1 MLNIDQISIFLSV
14 FVFFTGKTKN
24 ADTASGRICNP
35 HHFCQKTQVVCFCF
49 PNPRPFFQN
58 GLSFPDWFLVPHS
71 AIPHHTAL
79 SHGLE
84 EQQNRILL
92 VHTARPA
99 AKNPFTIDTIEHP
112 EMLHFPEKIF
122 EICIYA
128 QFCNHQIVKD
138 AQILFSGR
146 DLQKKIP
153 FCIDLCYNKKKHRKN
168 RRHDRQLCET
178 CA

>member
-1 MLNIDQISIFLSV
+1 MLNIDQISIFWTV
-14 FVFFTGKTKN
+14 FTFLKVQRKTKN

-49 PNPRPFFQN
+49 SNPRPFFPN

-99 AKNPFTIDTIEHP
+99 AKNPFTIDTILGQEK
-112 EMLHFPEKIF
+112 LQNLQKIF
-122 EICIYA
+122 LFFRFCRIA
-128 QFCNHQIVKD
+128 QNINLILMQI
-138 AQILFSGR
+138 S
-146 DLQKKIP
+146 QKYP
-153 FCIDLCYNKKKHRKN
+153 
-168 RRHDRQLCET
+168 
-178 CA
+178 

>member
-1 MLNIDQISIFLSV
+1 MRTQHRGESAIRIIFA
-14 FVFFTGKTKN
+14 K
-24 ADTASGRICNP
+24 
-35 HHFCQKTQVVCFCF
+35 KTQVVCFCF

-99 AKNPFTIDTIEHP
+99 AKNPFTIDTI
-112 EMLHFPEKIF
+112 LGQEKL
-122 EICIYA
+122 
-128 QFCNHQIVKD
+128 QN
-138 AQILFSGR
+138 
-146 DLQKKIP
+146 LQKNFLFFG
-153 FCIDLCYNKKKHRKN
+153 FCRNAQN
-168 RRHDRQLCET
+168 RHLVLMQLSQKYP
-178 CA
+178 

>member
-1 MLNIDQISIFLSV
+1 MNFDFFICICL
-14 FVFFTGKTKN
+14 FTGKTKN

-58 GLSFPDWFLVPHS
+58 SLSFLDWFLVPHS

-99 AKNPFTIDTIEHP
+99 AKNPFTIDTILRQEK
-112 EMLHFPEKIF
+112 LQNLQKIF
-122 EICIYA
+122 LFFCFCRNA
-128 QFCNHQIVKD
+128 QNSNS
-138 AQILFSGR
+138 ILMQFS
-146 DLQKKIP
+146 QKYP
-153 FCIDLCYNKKKHRKN
+153 
-168 RRHDRQLCET
+168 
-178 CA
+178 

>member
-1 MLNIDQISIFLSV
+1 MLNIDQISIFSSV

-99 AKNPFTIDTIEHP
+99 AKNPFTIDTI
-112 EMLHFPEKIF
+112 LWQEKL
-122 EICIYA
+122 
-128 QFCNHQIVKD
+128 QN
-138 AQILFSGR
+138 
-146 DLQKKIP
+146 LQKNFLF
-153 FCIDLCYNKKKHRKN
+153 FCFCRNAQN
-168 RRHDRQLCET
+168 RHLILMQLSQKYP
-178 CA
+178 